1 MVKEQFHF
9 FFEFLSSPLLI
20 KIQIGSVIQN
30 MLLIYLFYSSYRTFV
45 IGYGS
50 APPER
55 VSIIVIIIACIGM
68 GIPLIL
74 LIAGG
79 VYLAI
84 KRMRNC

>member
-1 MVKEQFHF
+1 
-9 FFEFLSSPLLI
+9 
-20 KIQIGSVIQN
+20 
-30 MLLIYLFYSSYRTFV
+30 MLLIYIGLFRTFV

-55 VSIIVIIIACIGM
+55 VSFIVIIIACIGM